1 MNTNTKREMNLACF
15 RLTFYRF
22 ILLTLLILGLSWLM
36 SGCKDDDDD
45 PLPPY
50 TIAIT
55 DVAGIPEGVVFDKVV
70 AEITGTCWEAI
81 GSVEAQYIH
90 GQAVFEIT
98 SVFPSDKL
106 QKVDWADKDVCGHWP
121 TVASDSNARVA
132 KLGDFF
138 AYNGNEK
145 VGRIYLSDWSGS
157 GATAN
162 KTFIYYHYTDRPFTL
177 SGKNQPMVEGSE
189 MFKPSFEYSIQFKTG
204 WNMYANINPA
214 DPGKD
219 NNYVMCTTVIP
230 DNTELHWRFESYVY

>member
-1 MNTNTKREMNLACF
+1 MNTDTKNEMNQTDL
-15 RLTFYRF
+15 RSIRYRS
-22 ILLTLLILGLSWLM
+22 ILFALLMLGFAWLM
-36 SGCKDDDDD
+36 SGCKDDDDE

-50 TIAIT
+50 TITIA
-55 DVAGIPEGVVFDKVV
+55 DVAGIPTDVVFDKVV
-70 AEITGTCWEAI
+70 AEITGACWEVI

-98 SVFPSDKL
+98 SMIPSDKL
-106 QKVDWADKDVCGHWP
+106 QKVDWSDKDVCGHWP

-145 VGRIYLSDWSGS
+145 VGRIYLSDWEGS

-177 SGKNQPMVEGSE
+177 SGKNQPMVEGSA
-189 MFKPSFEYSIQFKTG
+189 MFKHSIEYSAQFKTG
-204 WNMYANINPA
+204 WNAYANINPA
-214 DPGKD
+214 NPGKD
-219 NNYVMCTTVIP
+219 ENFVNCTTTIP
-230 DNTELHWRFESYVY
+230 DTELVWRFESYVY